1 MRIWCQITDPYW
13 ELNLV
18 IKLKARQDT
27 SLHLWFVLLMVEPEL
42 YHHHDL
48 QIDVDILYL
57 VSLVISI
64 AILDFFS
71 LNIMEFTYLIK
82 CIHTYLF
89 EPLSMLLLRQQG

>member
-18 IKLKARQDT
+18 IKLKARQYT
-27 SLHLWFVLLMVEPEL
+27 SLHLWFVLLMIQPEL
-42 YHHHDL
+42 YYHHDL

-64 AILDFFS
+64 AIFDFFS
-71 LNIMEFTYLIK
+71 LDIMEITDLIK
-82 CIHTYLF
+82 CIHAYLF
-89 EPLSMLLLRQQG
+89 EALTVLLLR